1 MFYDK
6 MPMTIMRSLKPCKRT
21 INEGEGNMKENRK
34 ISQSNEQKL
43 SIKQIIISYVT
54 KMSIVLG
61 VILILEMIVA
71 SMVSTSSVLYDNLQI
86 IARTSAQNVGSNLH
100 LLADRIDNMVQ
111 KTEWADVS
119 VSSASKQQLI
129 DETKQRIEF
138 VWIAAYDISGSKLY
152 GDDTAPDSIVGRD
165 YYEYLTLTNNMTI
178 GSPEYSGGIWQLC
191 VGAPIQDGAGEVSA
205 YLVGSYKYDLLNDVL
220 SNINIG
226 NGGLAYIVD
235 REGNIIADKSIE
247 DMSQSRNLY
256 EMYGSSKNREL
267 FDNMLNFQSD
277 ACSIFFGAR
286 QYYIACSPVPGTNWT
301 LMIAAPGV
309 DFLTVLMWTIV
320 ISILS
325 IVVLQICARRLTVGV
340 ADRIS
345 GSLALATKRL
355 KLLSAGD
362 LKEEVVFADNNIEA
376 EVLTTALSRTITNL
390 ALYIDDITDYLGMLS
405 SGDYSGDVKDTFEG
419 DFVAIKEALSSITVS
434 LNQTMRRIN
443 QASQAVRNNSS
454 ETSEYAKKL
463 YDGSIEQS
471 AALERLTGK
480 MDIITRKTD
489 EIDEN
494 AKRVKQSADAARER
508 VEEGRKQMGDMLAT
522 MNSIH
527 ADMQEIITISQLIE
541 EISSQ
546 TSLLS
551 LNASIEAARAGESG
565 KGFAIVAQQIGMLA
579 DQTAEALSKTGDIIG
594 KASQSIEQGMKTAE
608 DTAESFRNVNRAT
621 ADFTEISNN
630 MLHITVE
637 QKEAIETVSEEV
649 RTVLSIAD
657 TNQGFARE
665 TDETASVSLKQA
677 EELEEI
683 VSMVKLRE
691 E

>member
-1 MFYDK
+1 MKKYQETTK
-6 MPMTIMRSLKPCKRT
+6 NEKQKR
-21 INEGEGNMKENRK
+21 
-34 ISQSNEQKL
+34 
-43 SIKQIIISYVT
+43 SIKQIIIRYVT
-54 KMSIVLG
+54 QVSVTLG
-61 VILILEMIVA
+61 VALIIQMVVA
-71 SMVSTSSVLYDNLQI
+71 SMVSTSSVLYDSLQI
-86 IARTSAQNVGSNLH
+86 IARTSAQNIGSNLH
-100 LLADRIDNMVQ
+100 LLTDRMDNLVQ
-111 KTEWADVS
+111 KEEWTDKG
-119 VSSASKQQLI
+119 VSSAAKQELINESK
-129 DETKQRIEF
+129 ERVEF
-138 VWIAAYDISGSKLY
+138 VWIAAYDASGSKLY

-165 YYEYLTLTNNMTI
+165 YYNYLTVTNNMTI
-178 GSPEYSGGIWQLC
+178 GSPEYDNGIWQIC
-191 VGAPIQDGAGEVSA
+191 VGVPVTDAAGEFSA

-226 NGGLAYIVD
+226 AGGLAYIAD
-235 REGNIIADKSIE
+235 QEGNIIADKNME
-247 DMSQSRNLY
+247 DMGKARNLY
-256 EMYGSSKNREL
+256 EMYGTSQNIQL
-267 FDNMLNFQSD
+267 FDTMLNFQSD
-277 ACSIFFGAR
+277 ARSIFFGAK
-286 QYYIACSPVPGTNWT
+286 QHYIACSPVPGTNWT
-301 LMIAAPGV
+301 LLIAAPGV
-309 DFLTVLMWTIV
+309 DFLTVLIWTIV
-320 ISILS
+320 VSVLIIAA
-325 IVVLQICARRLTVGV
+325 LQICARRMTVGI

-345 GSLALATKRL
+345 GSLSLATQRL

-390 ALYIDDITDYLGMLS
+390 AAYIDDITDYLGLLS
-405 SGDYSGDVKDTFEG
+405 SGDYSGDVKDNFEG
-419 DFVAIKEALSSITVS
+419 DFVAIKEALSSITLS
-434 LNQTMRRIN
+434 LNDTMNRIN

-471 AALERLTGK
+471 AALKRLTGK
-480 MDIITRKTD
+480 MDIITHKTD

-494 AKRVKQSADAARER
+494 AKRVKESADAARQR
-508 VEEGRKQMGDMLAT
+508 VEEGRRQMGDMLAT

-565 KGFAIVAQQIGMLA
+565 KGFAIVAQQIGLLA
-579 DQTAEALSKTGDIIG
+579 DQTADALNKTGDIIG

-608 DTAESFRNVNRAT
+608 DTAESFSNVNKAT
-621 ADFTEISNN
+621 ADFTEISQN
-630 MLHITVE
+630 MIHITVE
-637 QKEAIETVSEEV
+637 QKEAIKTVSEEV

-657 TNQGFARE
+657 INQEFAKE

-677 EELEEI
+677 EELEQI